1 MCQLIPREV
10 LQKVRRIEI
19 STRSMVRDTFAGRY
33 ESIFKGRG
41 MEFDEV
47 REYQPGDDI
56 RTIDWN
62 VTARTGWLH
71 VKKYVEERELTVLI
85 IFDASGSFD
94 FGTELRLKREL
105 AAEVGAVLAF
115 AAIRNNDKVGL
126 LVFTDQI
133 ETFVPPRKGRKHV
146 LRIIREILG
155 FKPRSKGTNI
165 AQALEF
171 AMRVVKRH
179 SVMFCISDFRDK
191 GYESA
196 LTIANRKHD
205 VVAVTIADPKEI
217 EIPPIGLIEVEDG
230 ETGERTILDFR
241 GRRASEEFR
250 TLSVQADLARSKVF
264 SRAQVDTIGL
274 RTNEDYVDPLV
285 RFFQERQRRQRW
297 HY

>member
-1 MCQLIPREV
+1 MIPREI
-10 LQKVRRIEI
+10 LQKVKRIEI
-19 STRSMVRDTFAGRY
+19 TTRSMVRDTFAGRY

-85 IFDASGSFD
+85 VFDASGSID
-94 FGTELRLKREL
+94 FGTSKRLKREL
-105 AAEVGAVLAF
+105 AAEIGAVLAF

-126 LVFTDQI
+126 LVFTDEI
-133 ETFVPPRKGRKHV
+133 ETFVPPRKGSKHV
-146 LRIIREILG
+146 LRIIREILH
-155 FKPRSKGTNI
+155 FRPRSKGTDI
-165 AQALEF
+165 AQALQY
-171 AMRVVKRH
+171 AMRVIKRH

-196 LTIANRKHD
+196 ITVANRRHD
-205 VVAVTIADPKEI
+205 VVAITITDPKEVAV
-217 EIPPIGLIEVEDG
+217 PRIGLLEVEDG

-241 GRRASEEFR
+241 SAEAAEAFRRVAAEVE
-250 TLSVQADLARSKVF
+250 AARKAILNRAKVD
-264 SRAQVDTIGL
+264 QIDL
-274 RTNEDYVDPLV
+274 RTDRDYVEPLV
-285 RFFQERQRRQRW
+285 KFFQERQRRLKWR
-297 HY
+297 Y

>member
-1 MCQLIPREV
+1 MIPREV

-19 STRSMVRDTFAGRY
+19 TTRSMVRDTFAGSY

-85 IFDASGSFD
+85 VFDASGSFD
-94 FGTELRLKREL
+94 FGTGTRLKREL

-126 LVFTDQI
+126 LIFTDEI
-133 ETFVPPRKGRKHV
+133 ETFIPPRKGRKHV
-146 LRIIREILG
+146 LRIIREILH
-155 FKPRSKGTNI
+155 FRPRSRGTDL
-165 AQALEF
+165 AFALEH

-179 SVMFCISDFRDK
+179 SVMFCISDFRDA
-191 GYESA
+191 GYEKA
-196 LTIANRKHD
+196 LTVANRKHD
-205 VVAVTIADPKEI
+205 VVAVTITDPKEI
-217 EIPPIGLIEVEDG
+217 EIPPIGLLEVEDG
-230 ETGERTILDFR
+230 ETGERVILDLS
-241 GRRASEEFR
+241 RRRFAEEFR
-250 TLSVQADLARSKVF
+250 EAAADASRVRDAVLAKAKV
-264 SRAQVDTIGL
+264 DEINL
-274 RTNEDYVDPLV
+274 RTDEDYTGPLV
-285 RFFQERQRRQRW
+285 RFFQERQRRQKWR
-297 HY
+297 Y